1 MGDSQTGR
9 GHQLC
14 LHSWGHTKPVGP
26 CGGGLERALWL
37 WDGGAPTQP
46 GPGPRVKQQLC
57 LPWQDRHPRGVGQPH
72 PDRAVLEGWPHA
84 L

>member
-1 MGDSQTGR
+1 MTARLAGDTSSAFTPGATQ
-9 GHQLC
+9 
-14 LHSWGHTKPVGP
+14 SP
-26 CGGGLERALWL
+26 CSGGLERALWL

-46 GPGPRVKQQLC
+46 GPGPRVRQQLC